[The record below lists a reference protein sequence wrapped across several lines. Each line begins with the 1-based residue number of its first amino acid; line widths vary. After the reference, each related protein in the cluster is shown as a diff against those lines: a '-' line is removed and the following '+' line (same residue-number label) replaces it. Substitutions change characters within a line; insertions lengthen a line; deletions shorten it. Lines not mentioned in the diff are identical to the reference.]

1 MKIERL
7 DVADVRC
14 IQSASLRSLSQLNL
28 LCGANGSGKT
38 SVLEAIHCLSTGRS
52 FRTRTAATLI
62 RREQAALTAFAQ
74 LCGEHNEG
82 MGLGIRRQRD
92 GCFEARLRGE
102 RVESLASLAGLLPVQ
117 VVDADAFELIAGGAG
132 ERRQFLDWGVFHV
145 EHSFFSAWSR
155 LRRALKQRNALLRRG
170 KMDRF
175 EAEFWRR
182 ELAEAGSEVDAC
194 RRRYLE
200 QLAPEFAV
208 QLSALESSLAVS
220 IAYYRGWDANTP
232 LDEVLAQREQ
242 ADQELGYTMSGP
254 QRADLRLKWNGA
266 SAAEHLSRGQ
276 QKLVVCAL
284 KLAQGAVVARLADRR
299 CIYLL
304 DDVVAELDRP
314 HRASLLAAVLSSGH
328 QVFATGTELDELLA
342 CVPAAAQITMFHVEH
357 PGRIS
362 PVDGHNTGGQPPA
375 GTSAISGDAHE

>member
-14 IQSASLRSLSQLNL
+14 IQSASLRPLSRLNL

-62 RREQAALTAFAQ
+62 RREQSALTAFAQ
-74 LCGEHNEG
+74 LSGEHGEA

-92 GCFEARLRGE
+92 GNFEARLRGE
-102 RVESLASLAGLLPVQ
+102 RVESLASLAALLPVQ
-117 VVDADAFELIAGGAG
+117 VVDADAFELVAGGAG

-145 EHSFFSAWSR
+145 EHSFFGAWSR

-182 ELAEAGSEVDAC
+182 EVAEAGTQVDEC

-200 QLAPEFAV
+200 QLAPEFAAR
-208 QLSALESSLAVS
+208 LAALEPQLEVGV
-220 IAYYRGWDANTP
+220 AYYRGWDSSTP
-232 LDEVLAQREQ
+232 LEEVLAQREA
-242 ADQELGYTMSGP
+242 ADIEAGYTVSGP
-254 QRADLRLKWNGA
+254 QRADLRLKWSGA
-266 SAAEHLSRGQ
+266 SAADHLSRGQ

-284 KLAQGAVVARLADRR
+284 KLAQGAVVARLTGRR

-314 HRASLLAAVLSSGH
+314 HRASLLAAVLESGH

-342 CVPAAAQITMFHVEH
+342 SVPAGEEITMFHVEH
-357 PGRIS
+357 PGQIS
-362 PVDGHNTGGQPPA
+362 LVDGPQ
-375 GTSAISGDAHE
+375 S